1 LRLASKTCLLLIA
14 WVAVLLCL
22 AQVAAQSGRRGVKKI
37 VPEPVKTQE
46 TTTPEAGPVKITSL
60 VIAGHDIDPEMK
72 EVWSNDTSLVAEAC
86 SDRLKEHPKF
96 GLEIIYAGKLTKTA
110 AVERAKQETS
120 AYVLWFG
127 YRSKLVGLDYT
138 IHYLDYIVLHPQTA
152 KTLTEGRVYPARQRT
167 SADPGGIIR
176 VPTRN
181 TRKPETR
188 LLEIGGREI
197 ADRIKNL
204 L

>member
-1 LRLASKTCLLLIA
+1 LRSSSKVFFL
-14 WVAVLLCL
+14 VACVALLLCL
-22 AQVAAQSGRRGVKKI
+22 THVAAQSGRRVKKI
-37 VPEPVKTQE
+37 VPEPAKAQE
-46 TTTPEAGPVKITSL
+46 TTEPAAEATQIKSL
-60 VIAGHDIDPEMK
+60 VIAGHDIDPDTK
-72 EVWSNDTSLVAEAC
+72 EVWSNDTSIVAEAC

-110 AVERAKQETS
+110 AVERARKETS

-127 YRSKLVGLDYT
+127 YKSKLVGLDYT
-138 IHYLDYIVLHPQTA
+138 IHYLDYVVLVPQTA
-152 KTLTEGRVYPARQRT
+152 KTLTEGRVYPAKQRT

-188 LLEIGGREI
+188 LLEWGGREI
-197 ADRIKNL
+197 ADRIKGL